1 MRIAADS
8 STRQSRRRSG
18 VAWPTDLAAAR
29 AAVGLEIPDDVFV
42 RMIAAWTQL
51 FGLVSFELFG
61 QTRNVIEH
69 HDELFDATVSAMAT
83 LVGL

>member
-8 STRQSRRRSG
+8 STPPSPTKVGRWPGRRLG
-18 VAWPTDLAAAR
+18 AAR
-29 AAVGLEIPDDVFV
+29 AAVGIELPDDVFV
-42 RMIAAWTQL
+42 RTIAAWTQL

-69 HDELFDATVSAMAT
+69 HDELFDATVSAMAAF
-83 LVGL
+83 VGL